1 MGRRQDM
8 VRIQDINQIWRIG
21 ILILM
26 FRSFWDVR
34 KVLTPGKILGFEFNL
49 HTVGILNTTLI
60 LNETLK

>member
-34 KVLTPGKILGFEFNL
+34 KALTPGKILGFEFNL
-49 HTVGILNTTLI
+49 HTVEVFKYDLNF
-60 LNETLK
+60 K